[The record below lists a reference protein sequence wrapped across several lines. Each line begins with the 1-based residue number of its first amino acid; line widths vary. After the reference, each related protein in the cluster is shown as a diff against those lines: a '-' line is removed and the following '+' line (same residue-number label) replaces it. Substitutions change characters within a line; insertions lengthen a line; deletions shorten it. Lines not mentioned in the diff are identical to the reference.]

1 MKNKQ
6 FGFTLIEL
14 MIVIAIIAILAAFA
28 LPAYGDYTKRT
39 YVTDGIQ
46 LTNAI
51 KTAAIEAYATNGVV
65 PISNAEAGL
74 PINGVSGTQSLD
86 TIYGI
91 KIFGDNSVTPPSL
104 VLVMAFN
111 EKVKNMALLGIAMDT
126 TAGSGSIKW
135 ICGRADKNGV
145 IGSRAAFYTAGKLDL
160 PDAWLPSN
168 CRG

>member
-1 MKNKQ
+1 MSNKQ
-6 FGFTLIEL
+6 LGFTLIEL
-14 MIVIAIIAILAAFA
+14 MIVIAIISILAAFA

-39 YVTDGIQ
+39 YVTEGIQ
-46 LTNAI
+46 LTSPI
-51 KTAAIEAYATNGVV
+51 KIAVVETYISNGIVPTN
-65 PISNAEAGL
+65 NAEAGL

-135 ICGRADKNGV
+135 ICGFADPKGTNVGNLA
-145 IGSRAAFYTAGKLDL
+145 SSYTSSDFPK
-160 PDAWLPSN
+160 PWLPST